1 MQNVQNAAEI
11 QQRVI
16 NLVELYRTKA
26 GKESQMAKDLAE
38 EYKHQYDNEMDIAM
52 YLHEQGTNHYAL
64 NIDFTEEE
72 IDSLRVNQQ
81 LLGHFYKEHAG
92 NDANPQVLAELLNEK
107 YDSNVFTAEE
117 ESFLLKHFKEMV
129 NYIIQTPN
137 NDLSAIEVY
146 ERMDFYLIPSEVL
159 DLIKNRVKIPTG
171 SKIYNP
177 FTGFAQLACMYPE
190 CSFVCEESYI
200 PYNKRWNKY
209 CDWSRKEANVIHHKI
224 DEHKLYAWMKVAL
237 YANEVDVKESVED
250 FTDGKYDIAMTFIPW
265 IPNAIPDNAYGY
277 TGEARNDNEIAD
289 KICNAYRNLQD
300 GGIMV
305 LLLPNEHL
313 YGNIALNSLW
323 SVIHNENS
331 LKEIIQLPPV
341 MGGHLHKDCSIVIA
355 EKGRKDNNVIFT
367 DARYAF
373 DKTENKNF
381 KGRLDLSTFS
391 EMMQNGGI
399 EGKTGLR
406 KSIQIP
412 SSSVNPVLLIPQ
424 VYVVETPSE
433 NEKPVPLSSLCQLVT
448 ERVKDVKFDLPLD
461 TPLVTAKNLTTIF
474 NGTLNID
481 KVEKA
486 NCPNNP
492 PHTEE
497 YTFDKN
503 GNFIDEPIHYILGE
517 GAANS
522 KSLQVAEYRQ
532 SVFLDGSKHAV
543 LFALTKEGLKT
554 ALYEPFG
561 KPVAIETNPSLINQH
576 FYVVLPKDGIDALS
590 LLAILRLPVVYR
602 QLQAFEEFGLYG
614 QSGHLKDIFVP
625 TDKRIVFDEMNR
637 LLQEQRSYNEQKEKL
652 DSQRTE
658 YINEVRMRKHDMG
671 QYIFELVNIE
681 DLMRYYV
688 ENRDKEEHFFLELET
703 LLDNFR
709 SSLGELSTL
718 LDNLSKEEEF
728 GVPERFNLDEYLS
741 QLRYRHKAD
750 GFKIIYVRDESS
762 IRRYNRKIYMDEY
775 IEDALIDAQIQAHE
789 DEMAMQDDI
798 ADALIDAQIQ
808 AHEDEMAIQDDIAD
822 ALIEAQIQAHED
834 EMAIQDDIAD
844 ALIEAQ
850 IQDHEDE
857 ILLLEETL
865 DDDEPTN
872 IDDILDNEDFTS
884 EDMLSV
890 DEEPAYTSGHL
901 NSQSSTKVPSIYISP
916 NDIQRAINNIIDN
929 ARKHGFTDRNR
940 NDYEVKICMSIDT
953 EKNEILIDFSNNG
966 NPLPE
971 GMDKIRYGIKGEK
984 AGKNAGTGIGGS
996 YIKKFVEHYGGDY
1009 DVFMNNGWTVIRIYL
1024 PIG

>member
-137 NDLSAIEVY
+137 NDLSAINVI

-159 DLIKNRVKIPTG
+159 DLIKSRVKIPTG

-177 FTGFAQLACMYPE
+177 FTGFAQLACMYPD

-209 CDWSRKEANVIHHKI
+209 CDWSRKEANVIHNKI
-224 DEHKLYAWMKVAL
+224 VEHKLYAWMKVAL

-250 FTDGKYDIAMTFIPW
+250 FAEGKYDIAMTFIPW
-265 IPNAIPDNAYGY
+265 IPNAIPNNAYGY
-277 TGEARNDNEIAD
+277 TGEARNDKEISD
-289 KICNAYRNLQD
+289 KICNTYRNLRD

-323 SVIHNENS
+323 NVIHNENS

-341 MGGHLHKDCSIVIA
+341 MGGHLHKDCCIVIA
-355 EKGRKDNNVIFT
+355 EKGRKDKNVIFT

-399 EGKTGLR
+399 EGETGLR
-406 KSIQIP
+406 KSIQVP
-412 SSSVNPVLLIPQ
+412 SSSANPALLIPQ

-448 ERVKDVKFDLPLD
+448 ERVKDVKYDLPLD
-461 TPLVTAKNLTTIF
+461 TPLVTAANLDTTF
-474 NGTLNID
+474 KGTLDIE
-481 KVEKA
+481 KVGKA

-503 GNFIDEPIHYILGE
+503 GNFIDDPIHYIFGE
-517 GAANS
+517 GTANS
-522 KSLQVAEYRQ
+522 KSSQVAEYRQ
-532 SVFLDGSKHAV
+532 CVFLDGSKHAV
-543 LFALTKEGLKT
+543 LFALTKDGLKT
-554 ALYEPFG
+554 ALYEPLG
-561 KPVAIETNPSLINQH
+561 KPVAIETNPSLSNQH
-576 FYVVLPKDGIDALS
+576 FYVILPKDGIDALS

-602 QLQAFEEFGLYG
+602 QLQAYEEFGLYG
-614 QSGHLKDIFVP
+614 QNGHLKDIIVP
-625 TDKRIVFDEMNR
+625 NDKRLIIDEINR
-637 LLQEQRSYNEQKEKL
+637 MLNEQDVVGNLEDCLYHMK
-652 DSQRTE
+652 RA
-658 YINEVRMRKHDMG
+658 VRMRKHALT
-671 QYIFELVNIE
+671 QSL
-681 DLMRYYV
+681 
-688 ENRDKEEHFFLELET
+688 
-703 LLDNFR
+703 
-709 SSLGELSTL
+709 SSLEAMFYAL
-718 LDNLSKEEEF
+718 NAYR
-728 GVPERFNLDEYLS
+728 ERKDGHIADDDVISRVKGTTVRDAFEYLS
-741 QLRYRHKAD
+741 KGLKGMMPVLEHIAD
-750 GFKIIYVRDESS
+750 VEYTFAKSEWIDPELFIEDYIARMEKGWLNFKPVITWEKGDNQAKSDGYAFTNTQPSQKVLALKKGQS
-762 IRRYNRKIYMDEY
+762 IRQFLFPK
-775 IEDALIDAQIQAHE
+775 DALEHIFKNIISNAQSWAFNDKSRE
-789 DEMAMQDDI
+789 DYQLKFSWHIGGEGKTLVI
-798 ADALIDAQIQ
+798 EIENNGTPIP
-808 AHEDEMAIQDDIAD
+808 EDRDTAS
-822 ALIEAQIQAHED
+822 
-834 EMAIQDDIAD
+834 
-844 ALIEAQ
+844 
-850 IQDHEDE
+850 
-857 ILLLEETL
+857 LLEYGVSTALHRDGHNGIGCNE
-865 DDDEPTN
+865 
-872 IDDILDNEDFTS
+872 IDDIMQRYDGKVEIVSTPQSTFTVKYVLTFNHID
-884 EDMLSV
+884 DMGSK
-890 DEEPAYTSGHL
+890 Y
-901 NSQSSTKVPSIYISP
+901 KV
-916 NDIQRAINNIIDN
+916 
-929 ARKHGFTDRNR
+929 
-940 NDYEVKICMSIDT
+940 
-953 EKNEILIDFSNNG
+953 
-966 NPLPE
+966 
-971 GMDKIRYGIKGEK
+971 IKP
-984 AGKNAGTGIGGS
+984 
-996 YIKKFVEHYGGDY
+996 V
-1009 DVFMNNGWTVIRIYL
+1009 M
-1024 PIG
+1024 